1 MSKMRLHIVTPH
13 GTYKD
18 TDVDYLGISTTG
30 GDLGILPH
38 HIPLATGV
46 TISEMHYEVDGKT
59 YRFAIAGG
67 FMYVD
72 ADNKVTV
79 IGNAVESPEE
89 IDLRRAEE
97 AKQRA
102 ESRLKK
108 RDQNID
114 TKRAE
119 IALKKALI
127 RISVKNGQ

>member
-1 MSKMRLHIVTPH
+1 MRLHIVTPH

-30 GDLGILPH
+30 GNLGILPH

-72 ADNKVTV
+72 ADNTVTV
-79 IGNAVESPEE
+79 TVPLASIS
-89 IDLRRAEE
+89 LRLTR
-97 AKQRA
+97 QQ
-102 ESRLKK
+102 L
-108 RDQNID
+108 NIF
-114 TKRAE
+114 
-119 IALKKALI
+119 
-127 RISVKNGQ
+127 

>member
-1 MSKMRLHIVTPH
+1 
-13 GTYKD
+13 
-18 TDVDYLGISTTG
+18 
-30 GDLGILPH
+30 
-38 HIPLATGV
+38 
-46 TISEMHYEVDGKT
+46 
-59 YRFAIAGG
+59 
-67 FMYVD
+67 MYVD
-72 ADNKVTV
+72 ADNTVTV

-108 RDQNID
+108 KDQNID

>member
-1 MSKMRLHIVTPH
+1 
-13 GTYKD
+13 
-18 TDVDYLGISTTG
+18 
-30 GDLGILPH
+30 
-38 HIPLATGV
+38 
-46 TISEMHYEVDGKT
+46 MHYEVDGKT

-72 ADNKVTV
+72 ADNTVTV

-108 RDQNID
+108 KDQNID